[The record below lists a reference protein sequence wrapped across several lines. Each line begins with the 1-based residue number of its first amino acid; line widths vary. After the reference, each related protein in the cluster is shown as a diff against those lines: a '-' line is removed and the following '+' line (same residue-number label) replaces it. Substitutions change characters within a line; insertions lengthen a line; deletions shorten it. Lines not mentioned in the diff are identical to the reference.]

1 MKESRITYS
10 DLLSVD
16 LSSFGSAVA
25 DWNRVRSELKARA
38 SEAENDMNRKARNAR
53 WEGANADA
61 VRPFVRKIAE
71 EVEDLRREAESIW
84 NLMDDAHQELAD
96 IQKDVETEKDK
107 AHKLRVH
114 IQDNGDGTVTC
125 EFRQGTDAATT
136 ASGYY
141 VGGSGKKRTTE
152 EREARDAIEAR
163 LNYLIGKAREIDTT
177 SARYIAKSHG
187 ADKHD
192 AGHATYKSLDDAQ
205 AKEAAHLAKKELELA
220 AHGKELSTPDLQRLR
235 DLTKYNAKDAEFATR
250 FYRELGP
257 EQALRLH
264 GQLGVDAST
273 GGGDTRRK
281 LSRTIQN
288 SMDAGLALATLP
300 GGGKDGNRDHL
311 GSTWTAELKKA
322 GKEPILLHDPQSNEW
337 GKNAMSQ
344 QKVLGYQV
352 LGNMLRHGKYDKDFL
367 ISVGKD
373 MVETERRNDLGPAGW
388 PNPHNARR
396 TTTLN
401 LDPHGGTGYDPMT
414 GLLKGLSHH
423 PDASTE
429 FFNAYTGDDERGP
442 KEMANFDYF
451 FGDQDTE
458 DPVKPRTWPPDG
470 DDDSAKIGK
479 DALGGALEAA
489 TTGRPPGDEGE
500 PKKHSSPQAQLF
512 SRAVEHLG
520 GKKVAPLVEHGGDL
534 EALQPHMGAMA
545 ADYMRDVQRGVTDT
559 PDGIIPRQGA
569 VAKLNFDGDEL
580 GRFLRTA
587 SQDPDGYASI
597 NHASHAVSAEA
608 LRNAL
613 HDPPKGH
620 DLEDAASMGAQP
632 GAEVAA
638 QAAEGRADGIEKAA
652 DRVGAA
658 ERYNDSLDKKQ
669 ELVSSIVD
677 MGLGRLTYG
686 SDAAGQMAGVVQEAV
701 FDHYR
706 KDPEKIAEEV
716 AESRRD
722 FLAGERKDEAD
733 VMKEIAK
740 AAGKHAGVTGDSL
753 DWTASRVHK
762 DVEAG
767 FHSSD

>member
-10 DLLSVD
+10 DLVSVD

-25 DWNRVRSELKARA
+25 DWNRVQSELKTRA
-38 SEAENDMNRKARNAR
+38 SEAENDMNRKARNAH
-53 WEGANADA
+53 WEGVNADA

-96 IQKDVETEKDK
+96 IQKDVEAEKEK

-125 EFRQGTDAATT
+125 EFRRGTDAATT

-141 VGGSGKKRTTE
+141 VGGSGEKRTSQ
-152 EREARDAIEAR
+152 EREARDAIESR

-205 AKEAAHLAKKELELA
+205 AREATRLAKKELQLA
-220 AHGKELSTPDLQRLR
+220 AHGRELSTPDLQRLR

-273 GGGDTRRK
+273 GGGDTRRE

-288 SMDAGLALATLP
+288 SLDAGLALATHP
-300 GGGKDGNRDHL
+300 GGGKDGNSDHL
-311 GSTWTAELKKA
+311 GSAWTAELKKA
-322 GKEPILLHDPQSNEW
+322 GKQPVLLHDPQSNEW

-367 ISVGKD
+367 NSVGKD

-414 GLLKGLSHH
+414 GLLKGLSHN
-423 PDASTE
+423 PDAATE
-429 FFNAYTGDDERGP
+429 FFNAYTGDDEQGP

-451 FGDQDTE
+451 FGDQE
-458 DPVKPRTWPPDG
+458 GSDPIKPREWPPDG

-489 TTGRPPGDEGE
+489 TTGRPPGDEG
-500 PKKHSSPQAQLF
+500 PPLKHTEDQAELF
-512 SRAVEHLG
+512 HRVVERLG
-520 GKKVAPLVEHGGDL
+520 GRHNAPLVEHGGDL
-534 EALQPHMGAMA
+534 EPLQSHMGNMA
-545 ADYMRDVQRGVTDT
+545 ADYMRDVQRGTVRV
-559 PDGIIPRQGA
+559 PEGLIAMQGA
-569 VAKLNFDGDEL
+569 DAELGTVENEAL

-587 SQDPDGYASI
+587 SQDPDGYAAI
-597 NHASHAVSAEA
+597 THASHAVSAEA
-608 LRNAL
+608 LRNSMQNPAG
-613 HDPPKGH
+613 DASVM
-620 DLEDAASMGAQP
+620 DAAVKGAEPGAQ
-632 GAEVAA
+632 VAA
-638 QAAEGRADGIEKAA
+638 EAAAGRADGIEAA
-652 DRVGAA
+652 EDKVGAA
-658 ERYNDSLDKKQ
+658 ERYNESLDKKQ
-669 ELVSSIVD
+669 ELVGQVVD

-686 SDAAGQMAGVVQEAV
+686 SEAAGQVAGAVQEAV

-706 KDPEKIAEEV
+706 KDPEEIAHQVEEQ
-716 AESRRD
+716 RRD
-722 FLAGERKDEAD
+722 FLASERKREAET
-733 VMKEIAK
+733 MEKIARV
-740 AAGKHAGVTGDSL
+740 AGAHAGVKGDAL
-753 DWTASRVHK
+753 DWAAT
-762 DVEAG
+762 DVANAVADD
-767 FHSSD
+767 FPKK